1 MKNEKFEGCEENIC
15 FFACLFVTLH
25 TKLTKMKQIIL
36 VVACMMMS
44 LSVWSQR
51 VIVVEKSSVQSL
63 LDAISKANEQNT
75 DSTAERLFIL
85 IPDGIYDLGE
95 TVLTRISGHNIALIG
110 ESMTGTIIQNKPDVK
125 IESISKTAVFQNR
138 GTGNYFQDMTLK
150 NALDYYSTNEDGR
163 AVTLQDKGTHTICNR
178 VRMLSFQDTY
188 YSDNEK
194 CQNYM
199 QDTEIHGTIDFICGA
214 GDVWFERCRI
224 VTEKRTPDGNGVD
237 IITATR
243 TSETKWGYVFNNC
256 TIQNRMSAFN
266 YGRAW
271 HTNPHCVWL
280 YTTLL
285 TPDKLEATRFD
296 DEGMRVSSNYFK
308 EYATMDAKGNDI
320 TPETN
325 VVTFTLRDHTQ
336 PFTAETIMT
345 KQEARQY
352 TLKHIFGTWR
362 PDKILKK
369 LERQST
375 KLKKQYFQV
384 KSEK

>member
-1 MKNEKFEGCEENIC
+1 MKKKFGILTKKVYLCSQ
-15 FFACLFVTLH
+15 
-25 TKLTKMKQIIL
+25 KLTEMKQIL
-36 VVACMMMS
+36 LFVVCMMVS
-44 LSVWSQR
+44 LTALAQR
-51 VIVVEKSSVQSL
+51 VVVVEKGSAQSL
-63 LDAISKANEQNT
+63 LDAISKANEMNADT
-75 DSTAERLFIL
+75 TAERTFIL
-85 IPDGIYDLGE
+85 IPNGFYDLGE
-95 TVLTRISGHNIALIG
+95 TTLTRISGHNIALVG
-110 ESMTGTIIQNKPDVK
+110 QSMEGVIIQNKPDIK
-125 IESISKTAVFQNR
+125 IESISKTAVLQNR
-138 GTGNYFQDMTLK
+138 GTNNYFQDLTLK
-150 NALDYYSTNEDGR
+150 NALDYYATNEDGR
-163 AVTLQDKGTHTICNR
+163 AVTLQDKGTRTICNR

-224 VTEKRTPDGNGVD
+224 VTEKRTPDGGGAD

-266 YGRAW
+266 YGRSW
-271 HTNPHCVWL
+271 HTKPRCVWL
-280 YTTLL
+280 HTTLL
-285 TPDKLEATRFD
+285 TPEKLEATRFD
-296 DEGMRVSSNYFK
+296 DEGMKVSSNYFK
-308 EYATMDAKGNDI
+308 EYGTMDAKGHDI

-345 KQEARQY
+345 KKEAKQY
-352 TLKHIFGTWR
+352 TLNHIFGNWK

-369 LERQST
+369 LENQS
-375 KLKKQYFQV
+375 KILKKQYNMN
-384 KSEK
+384 

>member
-1 MKNEKFEGCEENIC
+1 MKKKFGILTKKGYLCSQ
-15 FFACLFVTLH
+15 
-25 TKLTKMKQIIL
+25 KLTEMKQIL
-36 VVACMMMS
+36 LFVVSMMVS
-44 LSVWSQR
+44 LTALAQR
-51 VIVVEKSSVQSL
+51 VVVVEKGSAQSL
-63 LDAISKANEQNT
+63 LDAISKANEMNA
-75 DSTAERLFIL
+75 DSTAERTFIL
-85 IPDGIYDLGE
+85 IPNGFYDLGE
-95 TVLTRISGHNIALIG
+95 TTLTRISGHNIALVG
-110 ESMTGTIIQNKPDVK
+110 QSMEGVIIQNKPDIK
-125 IESISKTAVFQNR
+125 IESISKTAVLQNR
-138 GTGNYFQDMTLK
+138 GTNNYFQDLTLK
-150 NALDYYSTNEDGR
+150 NALDYYATNEDGR
-163 AVTLQDKGTHTICNR
+163 AVTLQDKGTRTICNR

-224 VTEKRTPDGNGVD
+224 VTEKRTPDGAGVD

-266 YGRAW
+266 YGRSW

-280 YTTLL
+280 RTTLL
-285 TPDKLEATRFD
+285 TPEKLEATRFD
-296 DEGMRVSSNYFK
+296 DEGMKVSSNYFK
-308 EYATMDAKGNDI
+308 EYGTMDAKGHDI

-345 KQEARQY
+345 KKEAKQY
-352 TLKHIFGTWR
+352 TLKQIFGNWR
-362 PDKILKK
+362 PDKILKQ
-369 LERQST
+369 LESQSK
-375 KLKKQYFQV
+375 KLKKQYNLN
-384 KSEK
+384 K